1 MTKIDRKKAFT
12 VPQSVFKYPEAV
24 VHCRDLSH
32 DDKVT
37 VLRNWKQELV
47 QLQKAGEEN
56 MLDDRGSSDRG
67 SSDVGS
73 RLQAVTQAMI
83 ALGETTSP

>member
-1 MTKIDRKKAFT
+1 MAKIDRKKAFT
-12 VPQSVFKYPEAV
+12 VPQSVFKYPEDV

-32 DDKVT
+32 DDKIT

-56 MLDDRGSSDRG
+56 MLDERGSG
-67 SSDVGS
+67 DVGS
-73 RLQAVTQAMI
+73 RLEAVSKAMTVLEEQAR
-83 ALGETTSP
+83 P

>member
-1 MTKIDRKKAFT
+1 MTKVDIKKAFN
-12 VPQSVFKYPEAV
+12 VPQSVFDDPEEV
-24 VHCRDLSH
+24 LHCRELSY

-56 MLDDRGSSDRG
+56 MLDERGA
-67 SSDVGS
+67 SDVGT
-73 RLQAVTQAMI
+73 RLTAVTQAMI
-83 ALGETTSP
+83 ALDEGSRS

>member
-1 MTKIDRKKAFT
+1 MTKVDRKKAFT
-12 VPQSVFKYPEAV
+12 VPQSVFDYPEEV
-24 VHCRDLSH
+24 VRCRELSH

-56 MLDDRGSSDRG
+56 MLDERGPSDRG
-67 SSDVGS
+67 TSDVGS
-73 RLQAVTQAMI
+73 QLAAVTQAMI
-83 ALGETTSP
+83 ALDESSSP

>member
-1 MTKIDRKKAFT
+1 
-12 VPQSVFKYPEAV
+12 VFKDPGAV
-24 VHCRDLSH
+24 VHCRELSH

-56 MLDDRGSSDRG
+56 MLDERGP
-67 SSDVGS
+67 SDVGS
-73 RLQAVTQAMI
+73 RLAEVSNAMI
-83 ALGETTSP
+83 ALDERPRP

>member
-1 MTKIDRKKAFT
+1 MTKVDLKKAFS

-24 VHCRDLSH
+24 LHCRELSH

-47 QLQKAGEEN
+47 QLQKAAEEN
-56 MLDDRGSSDRG
+56 MLDERGP
-67 SSDVGS
+67 SDVGS
-73 RLQAVTQAMI
+73 RLAAVTQAMI
-83 ALGETTSP
+83 ALDERSRP